1 MFSFFFSVVYFSG
14 GLVVSYLILDSI
26 RKFIRTFNLFAP
38 SKLRDLHSKPIPS
51 FIGVGFIVLFLLGT
65 FFYSKLIDVH
75 IDYSVFL
82 LCLLIITLIGVRDD
96 LLEISSKEKLLF
108 QLIAINILLYANQHL
123 VIDHLHGFLG
133 IYEIPFYFGYFFTC
147 FIGVAVINSFNLID
161 GIDGNAGVNALIS
174 FVLFAVIF
182 WTIENQAFLGIC
194 ILMSSLVLGYLFI
207 NLRRVKK
214 GFMGDTGSLFL
225 GFMIFVMTLLL
236 MNSESV
242 FLANI
247 LPSKSVLPLAP
258 LSIFILPILDTLSVY
273 SYRIK
278 IGRSPFSPD
287 NYHLHHLALKLFS
300 RHHFTAALFLNGFV
314 ISFCLLFALLSFNTP
329 PLISISLYFA
339 FVFLLVV
346 YSNRIRTTIRRR
358 LGKKASDVVVF
369 ED

>member
-1 MFSFFFSVVYFSG
+1 MFSFFFSIVYFSS
-14 GLVVSYLILDSI
+14 GLVASYLILDSI

-38 SKLRDLHSKPIPS
+38 NKLRDLHRKPIPS

-65 FFYSKLIDVH
+65 FFYSKLIDAH

-82 LCLLIITLIGVRDD
+82 LCLLIITFIGVRDD
-96 LLEISSKEKLLF
+96 LLEIGSKEKLLF
-108 QLIAINILLYANQHL
+108 QLIAINILLFSNQDL
-123 VIDHLHGFLG
+123 VIDQLYGFLG
-133 IYEIPFYFGYFFTC
+133 IHEMPFYLAYFFTC

-174 FVLFAVIF
+174 FVLFGVIF
-182 WTIENQAFLGIC
+182 WTLENHAFLGIC

-225 GFMIFVMTLLL
+225 GFMIYVMTLML

-242 FLANI
+242 LMSNI

-258 LSIFILPILDTLSVY
+258 LSIFILPIIDTLSVY

-287 NYHLHHLALKLFS
+287 NYHLHHLVLKLFS
-300 RHHFTAALFLNGFV
+300 RHHFTSALFLNGFV
-314 ISFCLLFALLSFNTP
+314 LSFCLLFAILSFNTP
-329 PLISISLYFA
+329 PFISIGLYFL
-339 FVFLLVV
+339 FVFVLVI
-346 YSNRIRTTIRRR
+346 YSNRIRTKIRRR
-358 LGKKASDVVVF
+358 LGKKATDVVVF
-369 ED
+369 DD